1 MTHHDEPT
9 ASDSSPLIHWRRLP
23 FSDEPLGRQFALS
36 ESMLATLR
44 DVSVPAFRW
53 YAPRETALA
62 LGNGQPLTSVDM
74 VACQARGIAVYR
86 RSSGGTAVLV
96 DEAAFS
102 LDLALP
108 TAHPL
113 ATSDVTLAYRWVGE
127 MMAQAMCAL
136 GASGARAIP
145 TAEVRALP
153 ALAPDDP
160 LRLACY
166 GALSPWEVVVPPT
179 PGPSPAAAGEG
190 SLASPA
196 ATPPTPGPSPA
207 AAGEGR
213 VWGDVGGVDVM
224 AGRVSNTPRKLVG
237 LCQVRRLGGA
247 LFQIGFYRRFDA
259 QALAAL
265 LAIPDDA
272 RQPLAARL
280 ADATAGLRGEASR
293 RRPHKGYQIM
303 RAVEHAL
310 AHYVGGEIEDS
321 EWTQAELA
329 TADRL
334 ERDRFERLE

>member
-190 SLASPA
+190 
-196 ATPPTPGPSPA
+196 
-207 AAGEGR
+207 R